1 MKTLTELI
9 KYEPTEDDYKKLVY
23 GRVIPL
29 IQQKYNDRDVDFEIN
44 PQDVVHQGYTLIFT
58 LVEYEELRD
67 IRKIIFDKN
76 MTDEGINKAF
86 KEAVMASDVIP
97 IGESDEIQFD
107 EDVIT
112 ITTLRF
118 ESSPSVII
126 SFTDSKLREKREKR
140 KKELDG
146 KFNNV
151 LP

>member
-9 KYEPTEDDYKKLVY
+9 KYEPTEDDYKELVY

-86 KEAVMASDVIP
+86 KEAVIAGDVIP
-97 IGESDEIQFD
+97 VGESDEIQFD

-146 KFNNV
+146 KFKNV

>member
-140 KKELDG
+140 KKELEG
-146 KFNNV
+146 KFKNV

>member
-9 KYEPTEDDYKKLVY
+9 KYEPTEEDYKKLVY

-97 IGESDEIQFD
+97 IGESDDIQFD

-140 KKELDG
+140 KKELEG
-146 KFNNV
+146 KFKNV

>member
-9 KYEPTEDDYKKLVY
+9 KYEPTEEDYKKLVY

-97 IGESDEIQFD
+97 IGESDDIQFD

-140 KKELDG
+140 KKDLDG
-146 KFNNV
+146 KFKNI

>member
-9 KYEPTEDDYKKLVY
+9 KYEPTEEDYKKLVY

-140 KKELDG
+140 KKDLDG
-146 KFNNV
+146 KFKNI

>member
-140 KKELDG
+140 KKDLDG
-146 KFNNV
+146 KFKNI

>member
-9 KYEPTEDDYKKLVY
+9 KYEPTEDDYKELVY

-29 IQQKYNDRDVDFEIN
+29 IQQKYNERDVDFEIN

-86 KEAVMASDVIP
+86 KEAVIAGDVIP

-118 ESSPSVII
+118 ESSPSVIL

-146 KFNNV
+146 KFKNV

>member
-9 KYEPTEDDYKKLVY
+9 KYEPTEEDYKKLVY

-76 MTDEGINKAF
+76 MADEGINKAF

-140 KKELDG
+140 KKDLDG
-146 KFNNV
+146 KFKNI